1 VKAVIPAAGLGTRFL
16 PYTKAQPKEMLP
28 VLDKPAIQYVVEEA
42 VESGMRDILII
53 TGRGKRAIED
63 HFDRNVELE
72 DYLRRL
78 GKARDLEQMQK
89 VGNLANIMYVRQKEP
104 LGLGHA
110 VSCAEQYVGG
120 DPCAVLLGDDI
131 CIGET
136 PCTRQ
141 LASVFTKRNAS
152 VIAVQKVPESKISS
166 YGIITGKTIG
176 EHLHRV
182 EDIVEKPSP
191 KEVHS
196 NLATIGRYVFSPNIF
211 RSLKSVSPGIGG
223 EIQLTDAIRDLLLSE
238 DVFAFEFGG
247 RRYDIGDK
255 ASWLRANIE
264 LAMDKPEFASELV
277 GLFGKPPR
285 RGRSQS

>member
-1 VKAVIPAAGLGTRFL
+1 
-16 PYTKAQPKEMLP
+16 M
-28 VLDKPAIQYVVEEA
+28 DKPAIQYVVEEA

-72 DYLRRL
+72 DYLRRF

-89 VGNLANIMYVRQKEP
+89 VGNLANIMYVRQREP

-110 VSCAEQYVGG
+110 VSCAERYVGG
-120 DPCAVLLGDDI
+120 DSCAVLLGDDI
-131 CIGET
+131 CIGEA
-136 PCTRQ
+136 PCTKQ
-141 LASVFTKRNAS
+141 LASVFAARHAS

-166 YGIITGKTIG
+166 YGIISGKTVG

-191 KEVHS
+191 NEVHS
-196 NLATIGRYVFSPNIF
+196 NLATIGRYVFSPGIF
-211 RSLKSVSPGIGG
+211 KSLKSVKPGVGG

-264 LAMDKPEFASELV
+264 LAMDRPEFMNELA
-277 GLFGKPPR
+277 GLFAKPPR